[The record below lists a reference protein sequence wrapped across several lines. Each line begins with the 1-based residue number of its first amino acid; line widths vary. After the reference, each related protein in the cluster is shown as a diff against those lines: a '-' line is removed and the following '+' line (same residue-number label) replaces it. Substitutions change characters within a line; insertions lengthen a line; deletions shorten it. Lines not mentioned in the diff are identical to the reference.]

1 MKKILFT
8 GGGSAGHVLPNIALI
23 EELLSTQ
30 NVEIAYVGSA
40 GIEKEILQKYP
51 IPYFEIPCTKLI
63 RGKSFKIIKQ
73 NLGIPYRLYQ
83 SVKQAKKVLLSFR
96 PDIVFSKGGYVAL
109 PVVMACRRLK
119 IPCYAHES
127 DYSIGLANRISAR
140 FCKKIFTTFPETAK
154 KLKRGVY
161 SGPILRRQVL
171 ETTKTDIRQKFG
183 IPKDKPVILVFGGGS
198 GSKKI
203 NEAVRKRLLSLTEKY
218 FILHICGK
226 GNVIENHLKNYLQ
239 FEFVKDMGSF
249 YAVADMVIARGG
261 SGTVFEVLALK
272 KPAIF
277 IPLEGE
283 TRGDQLE
290 NATYFQRLGLCHMLQ
305 EKHLDRLETEIQ
317 LLANNSQIRKN
328 LLAKNIQAGN
338 GILLKT
344 LMER

>member
-1 MKKILFT
+1 MARI
-8 GGGSAGHVLPNIALI
+8 
-23 EELLSTQ
+23 
-30 NVEIAYVGSA
+30 
-40 GIEKEILQKYP
+40 
-51 IPYFEIPCTKLI
+51 
-63 RGKSFKIIKQ
+63 KSSQ
-73 NLGIPYRLYQ
+73 
-83 SVKQAKKVLLSFR
+83 
-96 PDIVFSKGGYVAL
+96 
-109 PVVMACRRLK
+109 
-119 IPCYAHES
+119 
-127 DYSIGLANRISAR
+127 
-140 FCKKIFTTFPETAK
+140 
-154 KLKRGVY
+154 
-161 SGPILRRQVL
+161 
-171 ETTKTDIRQKFG
+171 
-183 IPKDKPVILVFGGGS
+183 
-198 GSKKI
+198 
-203 NEAVRKRLLSLTEKY
+203 Y

-226 GNVIENHLKNYLQ
+226 GNVIEKHLKNYLQ

-317 LLANNSQIRKN
+317 LLANNNQIRKN